1 VPKNYGLGIE
11 DFLRELDSFLDDNVK
26 P

>member
-1 VPKNYGLGIE
+1 VIIRSDDPLAKLGIE
-11 DFLRELDSFLDDNVK
+11 DFLRELLK